1 MYLALNIICLLFA
14 AVSSVLCVIRTTHM
28 LQLNSYKASVQLKWM
43 RQNFRH
49 YIINILLLI
58 VSVAAAFTKELW
70 LYIVFYVLAL
80 IFALANKPMK
90 NAKNLLFIPQG

>member
-1 MYLALNIICLLFA
+1 M
-14 AVSSVLCVIRTTHM
+14 
-28 LQLNSYKASVQLKWM
+28 
-43 RQNFRH
+43 
-49 YIINILLLI
+49 LI
-58 VSVAAAFTKELW
+58 VSVAAAFTNALW